1 MRVVTT
7 SRIVFMDIISFGK
20 EDKKRDRKAMFA
32 ERKLDILALRH
43 TKRGR
48 DVVWGFRVVKQ
59 KESELEY

>member
-1 MRVVTT
+1 MV
-7 SRIVFMDIISFGK
+7 SAKKI
-20 EDKKRDRKAMFA
+20 KRDRKAMFA

-48 DVVWGFRVVKQ
+48 DVVWGFRAVKQ